1 MRVVS
6 EYTESRAFEE
16 HILAAA
22 DAAPAGERLG
32 HEATGDEV
40 RDRKG
45 QRSVRTVKGAGDR

>member
-45 QRSVRTVKGAGDR
+45 QRSVRTVEGAGDR